1 MTFTSLARAK
11 EIGANSYLLETPDCR
26 IVLDAGVHPKE
37 EGLDSLPHFQTI
49 PSDSVDAIML
59 THSHL
64 DHAGALPVLMRE
76 QPSASVYMTRP
87 AGALTSALLHNSINV
102 MESKRTELGI
112 TEYPL
117 YGHRELDRLEKRWQ
131 FQSYEKTFTLTENTS
146 ATFYDAGHILG
157 SMGVKIQSPDHTLF
171 YTGDIQFE
179 DQRLIQGARFPT
191 EGIDTLVIETTRG
204 ATPRKPD
211 YTREQEEAAFCEALM
226 APIER
231 GGSALVPV
239 FAMGKTQEVLKMI
252 HDFKKDGRIP
262 EQTPVYI
269 GGLSTKM
276 TGIFDEYADYE
287 NRIDP
292 GFEICEEM
300 KILSSSKKRKRAPI
314 TYRPGAIFALSSG
327 MMTEK
332 TVSNVFA
339 QSFLQNPKNG
349 LVFVGYADP
358 ASPAGHI
365 RSSNQGDVIQLDPLK
380 EPLVLNSSV
389 DIFDFSGHATR
400 DAILEYILDVKPKR
414 AILVHGDETA
424 SEWFREQLHTA
435 CPSMEV
441 ITPTPRQPYSL

>member
-11 EIGANSYLLETPDCR
+11 EIGANSYLLETEDCR

-37 EGLDSLPHFQTI
+37 EGLDSLPNFQELAKN
-49 PSDSVDAIML
+49 SVDAIML

-64 DHAGALPVLMRE
+64 DHAGALPVLMRS
-76 QPSASVYMTRP
+76 QPDAAVYMTQP

-117 YGHRELDRLEKRWQ
+117 FGHRELDRLEKRWQ
-131 FQSYEKTFTLTENTS
+131 YQNYEKTFHLSEKTT

-157 SMGVKIQSPDHTLF
+157 SMGVLIECNGESVF

-179 DQRLIQGARFPT
+179 DQRLIEGARFPT
-191 EGIDTLVIETTRG
+191 EDIDTLVVETTRG
-204 ATPRKPD
+204 AVPRKPE
-211 YTREQEEAAFCEALM
+211 YTRESEEAAFCEAMM
-226 APIER
+226 AAVER

-252 HDFKKDGRIP
+252 HDFKKEGRIP
-262 EQTPVYI
+262 ERTPVYI

-276 TGIFDEYADYE
+276 TGIFDQFSDYE
-287 NRIDP
+287 NRVDP

-300 KILSSSKKRKRAPI
+300 KLISNSKKRKRAPI
-314 TYRPGAIFALSSG
+314 TYKPGAIFALSSG

-332 TVSNVFA
+332 TVSNIFA
-339 QSFLQNPKNG
+339 QHFLQNPKNG

-358 ASPAGHI
+358 ASPAGRI
-365 RSSNQGDVIQLDPLK
+365 RTATTGDIIQLDPLN
-380 EPLVLNSSV
+380 EPLALHCPV
-389 DIFDFSGHATR
+389 DVFDFSGHATR
-400 DAILEYILDVKPKR
+400 DAILDYILDVNPKR
-414 AILVHGDETA
+414 AILVHGDEDA
-424 SEWFREQLHTA
+424 SGWFAQQLA
-435 CPSMEV
+435 KQRPNMEV
-441 ITPTPRQPYSL
+441 IIPVPKETHPL